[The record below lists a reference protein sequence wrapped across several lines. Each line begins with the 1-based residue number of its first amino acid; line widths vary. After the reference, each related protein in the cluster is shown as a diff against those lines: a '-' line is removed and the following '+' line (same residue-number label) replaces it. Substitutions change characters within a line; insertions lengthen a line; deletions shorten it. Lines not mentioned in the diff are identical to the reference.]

1 MQDSTRVHHGLMN
14 TELLENVESPDPD
27 GVFDADE
34 VWRSLDGR
42 SQEVLRLRFSG
53 RTLVEVGEVIGG
65 VGRERARKIQA
76 AAEARFDDYAITRP
90 GIEARLAA
98 VIGDVCAVTDD
109 ELEGIVEATDE
120 TARLVAWHTLGL
132 SRVRFGTTVLS
143 GWWTTMP
150 EMLRARF
157 DDLVAQVPFLE
168 DELAIRA
175 ERLELPVMV
184 DIRMV
189 DILTGNCL
197 LLLVSGLGWVR
208 RFRRGRDTAYLWLT
222 TQGEPRTAADIASVV
237 GSSEHAIRETMRRDP
252 DFVQIRPEGTWA
264 LSQWNTFVPAT
275 SYANAADVVVD
286 ILRDRGPIGVAEL
299 FAEARRL
306 YPVSSWRY
314 NQTLSDSRVGRTSIG
329 LYDLTERGA
338 KTIEDAE
345 PRLPENMA
353 VSDNG
358 RVVAVK
364 LQVNY
369 DLLRGSGISVNRW
382 LTWRLGLRVA
392 PTALRFELLDPPGEV
407 TVRRLS
413 LIHI

>member
-1 MQDSTRVHHGLMN
+1 
-14 TELLENVESPDPD
+14 
-27 GVFDADE
+27 
-34 VWRSLDGR
+34 
-42 SQEVLRLRFSG
+42 
-53 RTLVEVGEVIGG
+53 
-65 VGRERARKIQA
+65 
-76 AAEARFDDYAITRP
+76 
-90 GIEARLAA
+90 
-98 VIGDVCAVTDD
+98 
-109 ELEGIVEATDE
+109 
-120 TARLVAWHTLGL
+120 
-132 SRVRFGTTVLS
+132 
-143 GWWTTMP
+143 
-150 EMLRARF
+150 
-157 DDLVAQVPFLE
+157 
-168 DELAIRA
+168 
-175 ERLELPVMV
+175 
-184 DIRMV
+184 
-189 DILTGNCL
+189 
-197 LLLVSGLGWVR
+197 
-208 RFRRGRDTAYLWLT
+208 LT

-407 TVRRLS
+407 TVRRNTSSAAVSS
-413 LIHI
+413 LRVPVQEMGLVKGCEVVLILRPDEGTASLMHACSTGSCAAELG